1 MAADSKQD
9 ASRMTDW
16 RVQDRPREKLLAYG
30 AEALT
35 DEELLAILFR
45 TGVKGCNVFELAH
58 RFVQA
63 LKGREDALTEAYA
76 ARRNKRATGDT
87 LDEPDDVAEE
97 EATSLY
103 RLWTYDR
110 EALKAFIASHQ
121 PLLKGIG
128 KDKLATLLSALEFG
142 ARVFRP
148 TPQTLKKPLLRGSA
162 IAQLMFAK
170 TARYVRE
177 GFWVL
182 YLDRRR
188 VLMQEPDLITLGVPT
203 QTLID
208 PQTLFRKA
216 VILDA
221 RYVILVHNHPSG
233 DVRPS
238 DADIETTQ
246 RLIAAGRILGI
257 PVLDHII
264 LGRPDITPS
273 YYSLNA
279 HGHCT
284 F

>member
-1 MAADSKQD
+1 MDGD
-9 ASRMTDW
+9 ATKDANRMRDW
-16 RVQDRPREKLLAYG
+16 REQDRPREKLLAHG

-45 TGVKGCNVFELAH
+45 TGIKGCNVYELAH

-63 LKGREDALTEAYA
+63 LKGKESELIKAYEQQRRALGTESTIAESDSED
-76 ARRNKRATGDT
+76 
-87 LDEPDDVAEE
+87 

-110 EALKAFIASHQ
+110 QSLRAFVASHQ
-121 PLLKGIG
+121 PLLKGLG
-128 KDKLATLLSALEFG
+128 NDKLVTLLAALEFG

-148 TPQTLKKPLLRGSA
+148 TPQTLKKPILRGDTV
-162 IAQLMFAK
+162 AQLMFAK
-170 TARYVRE
+170 TTRYVRE
-177 GFWVL
+177 GFWIL

-188 VLMQEPDLITLGVPT
+188 VLMHEPELLTLGVAS

-216 VILDA
+216 VMLDA

-233 DVRPS
+233 DVKPS

-246 RLIAAGRILGI
+246 RLIAAGRVLGI

-264 LGRPDITPS
+264 LGRPDIAPT
-273 YYSLNA
+273 YYSLKA
-279 HGHCT
+279 HDICA

>member
-1 MAADSKQD
+1 MASD

-16 RVQDRPREKLLAYG
+16 REQDRPREKLLAYG

-45 TGVKGCNVFELAH
+45 TGVTGCNVYELAR
-58 RFVQA
+58 RFVRA
-63 LKGREDALTEAYA
+63 LKGKEAALQHA
-76 ARRNKRATGDT
+76 
-87 LDEPDDVAEE
+87 EPDDVPCTEAVAE
-97 EATSLY
+97 ADDRTSLY

-110 EALKAFIASHQ
+110 QALQAFVAEHQ

-128 KDKLATLLSALEFG
+128 KDKLSTLLAALEFG

-148 TPQTLKKPLLRGSA
+148 TPQTLQKPLLRASVV
-162 IAQLMFAK
+162 AQLMFAK

-177 GFWVL
+177 GFWIL

-188 VLMQEPDLITLGVPT
+188 VLMQEPDLITLGLGA

-216 VILDA
+216 VMLDA
-221 RYVILVHNHPSG
+221 RNVIVVHNHPSG
-233 DVRPS
+233 DVKPS
-238 DADIETTQ
+238 DEDVTTTQ
-246 RLIAAGRILGI
+246 RLIASGRILGI
-257 PVLDHII
+257 TVLDHII
-264 LGRPDITPS
+264 IGRPDVTPS
-273 YYSLNA
+273 YYSLKA
-279 HGHCT
+279 HDVCA

>member
-1 MAADSKQD
+1 MPND
-9 ASRMTDW
+9 ANRMKDW
-16 RVQDRPREKLLAYG
+16 REQDRPREKLLAYG

-45 TGVKGCNVFELAH
+45 TGVTGCNVYELAH
-58 RFVQA
+58 RFVQV
-63 LKGREDALTEAYA
+63 LRGREETLIKERSAESAECGERSAESGVDA
-76 ARRNKRATGDT
+76 G
-87 LDEPDDVAEE
+87 AEE
-97 EATSLY
+97 TSLY

-110 EALKAFIASHQ
+110 QALQAFVSEHQ

-128 KDKLATLLSALEFG
+128 KDKLSTLLAALEFG

-148 TPQTLKKPLLRGSA
+148 TPTTLKKPLLRASV

-177 GFWVL
+177 GFWIL

-188 VLMQEPDLITLGVPT
+188 VLMQEPELITLGVAA

-216 VILDA
+216 VMLDA
-221 RYVILVHNHPSG
+221 RYVIVVHNHPSG
-233 DVRPS
+233 DVKPS

-246 RLIAAGRILGI
+246 RLINAGRILGI
-257 PVLDHII
+257 PVLDHLI
-264 LGRPDITPS
+264 LGRPDVSPS
-273 YYSLNA
+273 YYSMQA
-279 HGHCT
+279 HDVCA